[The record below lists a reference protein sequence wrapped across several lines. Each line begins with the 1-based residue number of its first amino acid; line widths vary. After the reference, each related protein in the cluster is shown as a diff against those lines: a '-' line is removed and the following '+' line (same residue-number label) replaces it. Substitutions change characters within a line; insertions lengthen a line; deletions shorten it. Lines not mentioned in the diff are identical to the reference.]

1 MATLRW
7 ETSAS
12 TADSRAFVGSPLMSA
27 SADPFARPTVP
38 APGFEHLIRLTD
50 EHGLFEHADGTTPR
64 YEGGYCLD
72 DVARA
77 LVVVCRQRPRSAT
90 LDQLAAVYLD
100 FTRRAQDSD
109 GRCRNRLDSLGRW
122 EDQPDVGDWWGRALW
137 GLGTAAVR
145 GPRTLRA
152 SAGRGFDRSISQR
165 SPHLRAMAFAALGA
179 AEVLVDGRRHP
190 GARRLLADFVALVGR
205 CPSDDEWQWPQ
216 PRLTY
221 ANAAIPEALIAA
233 GAALADPA
241 AMRYGLSLLDWLLDV
256 ETGDTGHL
264 SVTAVGGW
272 GPGEQRARF
281 DQQPIEVAALA
292 DACARAWALTGEQRW
307 SDGLQRAIGWFRGDN
322 DSGARLY
329 DPVSGGGF
337 DALTPAGRNTNQGAE
352 STLAMVATLQYGQVH

>member
-1 MATLRW
+1 
-7 ETSAS
+7 
-12 TADSRAFVGSPLMSA
+12 
-27 SADPFARPTVP
+27 
-38 APGFEHLIRLTD
+38 
-50 EHGLFEHADGTTPR
+50 
-64 YEGGYCLD
+64 
-72 DVARA
+72 
-77 LVVVCRQRPRSAT
+77 
-90 LDQLAAVYLD
+90 
-100 FTRRAQDSD
+100 
-109 GRCRNRLDSLGRW
+109 
-122 EDQPDVGDWWGRALW
+122 
-137 GLGTAAVR
+137 
-145 GPRTLRA
+145 
-152 SAGRGFDRSISQR
+152 
-165 SPHLRAMAFAALGA
+165 MAFAALGA

-190 GARRLLADFVALVGR
+190 GARRLLADFVDLVEPR
-205 CPSDDEWQWPQ
+205 SSDDEWPWPQ

-233 GAALADPA
+233 GAALADPT

-272 GPGEQRARF
+272 GPGEHRARF

-292 DACARAWALTGEQRW
+292 DACARASALTGEQRW

>member
-1 MATLRW
+1 MSMNVAEAQRML
-7 ETSAS
+7 SAS
-12 TADSRAFVGSPLMSA
+12 REHPALVAQVVPSPFGLKGNAVM
-27 SADPFARPTVP
+27 R
-38 APGFEHLIRLTD
+38 ELI
-50 EHGLFEHADGTTPR
+50 ADGYLGELR
-64 YEGGYCLD
+64 E
-72 DVARA
+72 VH
-77 LVVVCRQRPRSAT
+77 VV
-90 LDQLAAVYLD
+90 
-100 FTRRAQDSD
+100 
-109 GRCRNRLDSLGRW
+109 
-122 EDQPDVGDWWGRALW
+122 
-137 GLGTAAVR
+137 GL
-145 GPRTLRA
+145 
-152 SAGRGFDRSISQR
+152 
-165 SPHLRAMAFAALGA
+165 
-179 AEVLVDGRRHP
+179 
-190 GARRLLADFVALVGR
+190 
-205 CPSDDEWQWPQ
+205 
-216 PRLTY
+216 
-221 ANAAIPEALIAA
+221 N
-233 GAALADPA
+233 AALADPA